1 MKFLQGVLTLAAS
14 RWALLPLANQTTRRV
29 VAAGGRSALR
39 RNRHCLG
46 RWAALVILALLA
58 APGAPARA
66 QQHLKADTAATTL
79 AGASFTAPAD
89 WRLTEG
95 AALRLLEPPE
105 GDSHLAVVDVQA
117 ADAAAAL
124 AAGWAAYR
132 PGANR
137 PLRVALPQAPY
148 NGWEERHLYRYETSP
163 NEKTVAY
170 ALAWRAGSQ
179 WTVVVVEASQATFGK
194 RQAQFG
200 LAIGSLRPKG
210 YTRETFA
217 GKPAH
222 KLDAER
228 IGALQEFVR
237 AAMIELGIPG
247 VGLALL
253 DGGQVVHAGGLGV
266 KSLGRPDPVDG
277 DTLFLAA
284 SDTKALTTLL
294 LATLADEGKLRWD
307 QPVTEIYPGFRL
319 GDAATTRQVQV
330 RHLVCACTG
339 LPRQDFEWL
348 FNFAGAT
355 PASSLAVLAT
365 MQPTSRFGEVFQYSN
380 PMAAAAGFIGGALA
394 APGQELGAAYDA
406 AMRQRI
412 FDPLGMTRTT
422 FDFARV
428 LADNHASPHDGDVD
442 DKPTVARMDMNYSI
456 VPVRP
461 TGGMWTS
468 ARELARYLALELA
481 DGTLPDGRRLVSAA
495 NLRERRKPQIQTG
508 EDASYGMG
516 LAISTR
522 YGIPVISHGGSM
534 FGYKSVMVFLPEH
547 GVGAV
552 VLTNADSGGWL
563 TGLFTRRLLEV
574 LFDGK
579 PEAAEQL
586 RIGAAQR
593 KADRAKWR
601 ERLVIPPA
609 ANDTSK
615 LAAAYQNEALGRF
628 RVRTQ
633 DDATVFDFG
642 PWHSAV
648 ASRPNDDGTTSF
660 VSIDPTVDGFNFVVG
675 TKDGKRAL
683 TVRDSQ
689 HEYVF
694 VEAAP

>member
-1 MKFLQGVLTLAAS
+1 MRCIGHRIGLCAGL
-14 RWALLPLANQTTRRV
+14 V
-29 VAAGGRSALR
+29 VF
-39 RNRHCLG
+39 
-46 RWAALVILALLA
+46 ALLA

-66 QQHLKADTAATTL
+66 QQHLTADTAATTA

-89 WRLTEG
+89 WRLTER

-124 AAGWAAYR
+124 AAGWVAYR

-137 PLRVALPQAPY
+137 PLKVALPQAPY
-148 NGWEERHLYRYETSP
+148 NGWGERHLYRYETSP
-163 NEKTVAY
+163 NEKAVAY

-179 WTVVVVEASQATFGK
+179 WTVVVVEASQATFEK
-194 RQAQFG
+194 RSAQFA
-200 LAIGSLRPKG
+200 LTIGSLRPKG

-222 KLDAER
+222 KLDAEH
-228 IGALQEFVR
+228 IGALQEFV
-237 AAMIELGIPG
+237 ATAMTEFGIPG

-253 DGGQVVHAGGLGV
+253 DGGRLVYAGGFGV
-266 KSLGRPDPVDG
+266 KALGRPDPVDG

-294 LATLADEGKLRWD
+294 LATLADDGKLRWD
-307 QPVTEIYPGFRL
+307 QPVTEIHPDFRL
-319 GDAATTRQVQV
+319 GDAATTRQVLV

-355 PASSLAVLAT
+355 PGSSLAVLAT

-380 PMAAAAGFIGGALA
+380 PMAAAAGFIGGALV
-394 APGQELGAAYDA
+394 APGQELGAAYDS

-422 FDFARV
+422 FDFARA
-428 LADNHASPHDGDVD
+428 LADNHASPHDEDPDGT
-442 DKPTVARMDMNYSI
+442 PTVARMDLNYSI

-461 TGGMWTS
+461 AGGMWTS

-481 DGTLPDGRRLVSAA
+481 DGAQPDGRRLVSAA
-495 NLRERRKPQIQTG
+495 SLRERRKPQIQTG

-516 LAISTR
+516 LAINTR

-534 FGYKSVMVFLPEH
+534 FGYKSVMMFLPEH

-563 TGLFTRRLLEV
+563 TGLFERRLLEV

-579 PEAAEQL
+579 PEATEQVKV
-586 RIGAAQR
+586 GAAQR
-593 KADRAKWR
+593 KANRAKWR

-609 ANDTSK
+609 ADDASM
-615 LAAAYQNEALGRF
+615 LAAAYQNDALGRF
-628 RVRTQ
+628 RVRAQ
-633 DDATVFDFG
+633 DGATVFDFG

-648 ASRPNDDGTTSF
+648 ASRRNDDGTTSF
-660 VSIDPTVDGFNFVVG
+660 ISIDPTVDGFDFVVG
-675 TKDGKRAL
+675 AKDGKRAL
-683 TVRDSQ
+683 TVRDNQ

-694 VEAAP
+694 VEAVP

>member
-1 MKFLQGVLTLAAS
+1 M
-14 RWALLPLANQTTRRV
+14 RRIGHRVGLCAGLV
-29 VAAGGRSALR
+29 VF
-39 RNRHCLG
+39 
-46 RWAALVILALLA
+46 ALLA

-66 QQHLKADTAATTL
+66 QQHLSADTVATTA

-89 WRLTEG
+89 WRLTER

-105 GDSHLAVVDVQA
+105 GDSHLVVVDVQA

-137 PLRVALPQAPY
+137 PLKVALPQAPY
-148 NGWEERHLYRYETSP
+148 NGWGERHLYRYETSP
-163 NEKTVAY
+163 NEKMVTY

-179 WTVVVVEASQATFGK
+179 WTVVVVEASHATFEK
-194 RQAQFG
+194 RNAQFG
-200 LAIGSLRPKG
+200 LTIGSLRPKG
-210 YTRETFA
+210 YARETFT

-222 KLDAER
+222 KLDAEH
-228 IGALQEFVR
+228 IGALQEFV
-237 AAMIELGIPG
+237 ATAMTELGIPG

-253 DGGQVVHAGGLGV
+253 DGGRLVYAGGFGV
-266 KSLGRPDPVDG
+266 KALGRPDPVDG

-294 LATLADEGKLRWD
+294 LATLADDGKLRWD
-307 QPVTEIYPGFRL
+307 QPVTEIYPDFRL
-319 GDAATTRQVQV
+319 GDAATTRQVLV
-330 RHLVCACTG
+330 RQLVCACTG

-355 PASSLAVLAT
+355 PDSSLAVLAT

-380 PMAAAAGFIGGALA
+380 PMAAAAGFIGGALV
-394 APGQELGAAYDA
+394 APGQELGAAYDS

-428 LADNHASPHDGDVD
+428 LADNHASPHDEDPDGT
-442 DKPTVARMDMNYSI
+442 PTVARMDLNYSI

-461 TGGMWTS
+461 AGGMWTS

-481 DGTLPDGRRLVSAA
+481 DGALPDGRRLVSPAS
-495 NLRERRKPQIQTG
+495 LRERRKPQIQTG

-516 LAISTR
+516 LAINTR

-534 FGYKSVMVFLPEH
+534 FGYKSVMMFLPEH

-563 TGLFTRRLLEV
+563 TGLFERRLLEV

-579 PEAAEQL
+579 LEAAEQVKV
-586 RIGAAQR
+586 GAAQR
-593 KADRAKWR
+593 KANRAKWR

-609 ANDTSK
+609 ADDASM

-628 RVRTQ
+628 RVRAQ
-633 DDATVFDFG
+633 DGATVFDFG

-648 ASRPNDDGTTSF
+648 ASRRNDDGTTSF
-660 VSIDPTVDGFNFVVG
+660 ISIDPTVDGFDFVVG
-675 TKDGKRAL
+675 AKDGKRAL
-683 TVRDSQ
+683 TVRDNQ

-694 VEAAP
+694 IEAVP

>member
-1 MKFLQGVLTLAAS
+1 MRCIGH
-14 RWALLPLANQTTRRV
+14 RIGPC
-29 VAAGGRSALR
+29 AG
-39 RNRHCLG
+39 
-46 RWAALVILALLA
+46 LVILMLLA
-58 APGAPARA
+58 ALGAPARA
-66 QQHLKADTAATTL
+66 QQHLTTDTAATTA
-79 AGASFTAPAD
+79 AGATFTAPAD
-89 WRLTEG
+89 WRFAER

-105 GDSHLAVVDVQA
+105 GDSHLAIVDVQA
-117 ADAAAAL
+117 ADAVAAL

-137 PLRVALPQAPY
+137 PLKVALPQAPHD
-148 NGWEERHLYRYETSP
+148 GWEERHLYRYETSP
-163 NEKTVAY
+163 NERTVAY
-170 ALAWRAGSQ
+170 AVAWRAGSQ
-179 WTVVVVEASQATFGK
+179 WTVVIVEASQATFEK
-194 RQAQFG
+194 RNAQFA
-200 LAIGSLRPKG
+200 LTIGSLRPKG

-222 KLDAER
+222 KLDAAHIAVLE
-228 IGALQEFVR
+228 EFVR
-237 AAMIELGIPG
+237 TAMTELGIPG

-253 DGGQVVHAGGLGV
+253 DGGQVVYASGFGV
-266 KSLGRPDPVDG
+266 KVLGQPDPVDG

-294 LATLADEGKLRWD
+294 LATLADDGKLRWE
-307 QPVTEIYPGFRL
+307 QPVTEIYPDFRL
-319 GDAATTRQVQV
+319 GDAATTRQVLV

-380 PMAAAAGFIGGALA
+380 PMAAAAGFIGGALV

-422 FDFARV
+422 FDFARA
-428 LADNHASPHDGDVD
+428 LADNHASPHGEDPDGT
-442 DKPTVARMDMNYSI
+442 PTVARLDMNYSI
-456 VPVRP
+456 VPERP
-461 TGGMWTS
+461 AGGMWTS

-481 DGTLPDGRRLVSAA
+481 DGVLPDGRRLVSAA
-495 NLRERRKPQIQTG
+495 SLRERRKPQIQIG

-516 LAISTR
+516 LAINTR

-563 TGLFTRRLLEV
+563 TGQFERRLLEV

-579 PEAAEQL
+579 PEAAEQVK
-586 RIGAAQR
+586 IGAAQR
-593 KADRAKWR
+593 KAARAKWR

-609 ANDTSK
+609 ADDAAK

-628 RVRTQ
+628 RVRAE
-633 DDATVFDFG
+633 DGATVFDFG

-648 ASRPNDDGTTSF
+648 ASRHNDDGTTSF
-660 VSIDPTVDGFNFVVG
+660 ISIDPTVDGFDFVVG
-675 TKDGKRAL
+675 AKDGKRTL
-683 TVRDSQ
+683 TVRDNQ
-689 HEYVF
+689 HEYMF
-694 VEAAP
+694 VEATP

>member
-1 MKFLQGVLTLAAS
+1 MCRISHRIGLC
-14 RWALLPLANQTTRRV
+14 
-29 VAAGGRSALR
+29 AG
-39 RNRHCLG
+39 
-46 RWAALVILALLA
+46 LVILALLA
-58 APGAPARA
+58 APGAPVRA
-66 QQHLKADTAATTL
+66 QQHMAADTASTTA

-89 WRLTEG
+89 WRLSERAG
-95 AALRLLEPPE
+95 LRLLEPPE

-117 ADAAAAL
+117 ADATAAL

-132 PGANR
+132 PDAKR
-137 PLRVALPQAPY
+137 PLKVALPQAPY

-170 ALAWRAGSQ
+170 ALAWRAGSE
-179 WTVVVVEASQATFGK
+179 WAVAIVEASQATFEK
-194 RQAQFG
+194 RNAQFA
-200 LAIGSLRPKG
+200 LTIGSLRPKG
-210 YTRETFA
+210 YTRESFA

-222 KLDAER
+222 KLDAEH
-228 IGALQEFVR
+228 ISVLQDFVR
-237 AAMIELGIPG
+237 TAMTELGIPG

-253 DGGQVVHAGGLGV
+253 DGGKPVYIGGFGV
-266 KSLGRPDPVDG
+266 KALGQPDPVDG

-307 QPVTEIYPGFRL
+307 QPVTEIYPDFRL

-339 LPRQDFEWL
+339 VPRQDFEWL
-348 FNFAGAT
+348 FNFTGAT
-355 PASSLAVLAT
+355 PSSSLAVLAT

-380 PMAAAAGFIGGALA
+380 PMAAAAGFIGGALVT
-394 APGQELGAAYDA
+394 PGQELGAAYDA

-412 FDPLGMTRTT
+412 FEPLGMTRTT
-422 FDFARV
+422 FDFARM
-428 LADNHASPHDGDVD
+428 LADNHASPHDEGLDGR
-442 DKPTVARMDMNYSI
+442 PTVARMDMNYSI

-461 TGGMWTS
+461 AGGMWTS
-468 ARELARYLALELA
+468 ARDLARYLALELA
-481 DGTLPDGRRLVSAA
+481 DGALPDGRRLVSAA
-495 NLRERRKPQIQTG
+495 SLRERRKPQIQTG
-508 EDASYGMG
+508 EDTSYGMG
-516 LAISTR
+516 LAINKR

-534 FGYKSVMVFLPEH
+534 FGYKSDMVFLPEH

-552 VLTNADSGGWL
+552 VLTNSDSGGWL
-563 TGLFTRRLLEV
+563 SGLFARRLLEV
-574 LFDGK
+574 LFDGR
-579 PEAAEQL
+579 PEAAEQVKV
-586 RIGAAQR
+586 GAVQR

-609 ANDTSK
+609 ADEASK
-615 LAAAYQNEALGRF
+615 LAAAYQNDALGRF
-628 RVRTQ
+628 GVRAQ
-633 DDATVFDFG
+633 DGATVFDFG

-648 ASRPNDDGTTSF
+648 ASRRNDDGTTSF
-660 VSIDPTVDGFNFVVG
+660 ITIDPTVDGFDFVVG
-675 TKDGKRAL
+675 ARDGKRAL

>member
-1 MKFLQGVLTLAAS
+1 MRIS
-14 RWALLPLANQTTRRV
+14 
-29 VAAGGRSALR
+29 AG
-39 RNRHCLG
+39 
-46 RWAALVILALLA
+46 LVILALLA
-58 APGAPARA
+58 AAAAPACA
-66 QQHLKADTAATTL
+66 QQRLAADTAATTA
-79 AGASFTAPAD
+79 AGTSFTAPAD
-89 WRLTEG
+89 WRLTDRTS
-95 AALRLLEPPE
+95 LRLLDPPE

-117 ADAAAAL
+117 PDAAAAL
-124 AAGWAAYR
+124 AAAWAAYR

-137 PLRVALPQAPY
+137 PLKIALPQSAPY

-163 NEKTVAY
+163 NDKTVGY
-170 ALAWRAGSQ
+170 AMAWRAGSQ
-179 WTVVVVEASQATFGK
+179 WTVVIVEASQATFEK
-194 RQAQFG
+194 RNAQFG
-200 LAIGSLRPKG
+200 LTIGSLRPKG

-228 IGALQEFVR
+228 IGVLQDFV
-237 AAMIELGIPG
+237 ATAMTELGIPG
-247 VGLALL
+247 VGLALI
-253 DGGQVVHAGGLGV
+253 DGGQLVHAGGFGVRALGQ
-266 KSLGRPDPVDG
+266 PDAVDG

-307 QPVTEIYPGFRL
+307 QPVTEIYPAFRL

-355 PASSLAVLAT
+355 PASSMASLAT

-380 PMAAAAGFIGGALA
+380 PMAAAAGFIGGALT
-394 APGQELGAAYDA
+394 APGQELGAAYDQ

-428 LADNHASPHDGDVD
+428 LADANHASPHDEGLD
-442 DKPTVARMDMNYSI
+442 DKPTLARLDMDYSI

-461 TGGMWTS
+461 AGGMWTS

-481 DGTLPDGRRLVSAA
+481 QGALPDGRRLVSAA
-495 NLRERRKPQIQTG
+495 NLGERRKPQIQTG
-508 EDASYGMG
+508 EDSSYGMG
-516 LAISTR
+516 LAMDTR

-534 FGYKSVMVFLPEH
+534 FGYKSTMLFLPEH

-563 TGLFTRRLLEV
+563 TGLFGRRLLEV

-579 PEAAEQL
+579 PEAAGQL
-586 RIGAAQR
+586 KVGAAQR
-593 KADRAKWR
+593 KASRAKWR

-609 ANDTSK
+609 ADDASG
-615 LAAAYQNEALGRF
+615 LAAAYHNEALSRF
-628 RVRTQ
+628 RVRAQ
-633 DDATVFDFG
+633 EGATVFDFG

-648 ASRPNDDGTTSF
+648 ASRRNDDGTTSF
-660 VSIDPTVDGFNFVVG
+660 ISIDPTVDGFDFVVG
-675 TKDGKRAL
+675 VSDGKRTL